1 MFFWISK
8 LTWVVLSPDNLILI
22 LLVVVWVLQWRKAC
36 TAARRLLTVVVILLV
51 IIALFPVGQ
60 WLLYPLEGRF
70 PPNPALPAEVEGIVV
85 LGGSEDG
92 PRSAAWNQAETGDS
106 TERTLAFLSLARRYP
121 GARLVFTGGSGS
133 MAPQQCKG
141 VDVARRVFQEQGLDL
156 ARVTFEG
163 QSRNTYE
170 NVTLSKALV
179 QPQPGQRWILVTTAW
194 HMPRS
199 FGIFSKAGWSV
210 IPYPVDHWTAPGRM
224 MQPDLDLSGHLR
236 ELTYG
241 VREWIGLAAY
251 YVTGKTPSLLPG
263 PPDHRPS

>member
-8 LTWVVLSPDNLILI
+8 LTWRMLSPDNLLI
-22 LLVVVWVLQWRKAC
+22 IMLVAVWVLQWRKAY
-36 TAARRLLTVVVILLV
+36 TAARRLLAVVVIGV
-51 IIALFPVGQ
+51 VVIALFPVGQ
-60 WLLYPLEGRF
+60 WLLYPLERRF
-70 PPNPALPAEVEGIVV
+70 PSNPALPGEVDGIVV

-92 PRSAAWNQAETGDS
+92 SRSAFWNQAEMGD
-106 TERTLAFLSLARRYP
+106 TAERELAFLSLARRYP
-121 GARLVFTGGSGS
+121 AARLVFTGGSGY
-133 MAPQQCKG
+133 MAQQRYKG
-141 VDVARRVFQEQGLDL
+141 AEVARRLLQEQGLDL

-170 NVTLSKALV
+170 NVALSKALV

-210 IPYPVDHWTAPGRM
+210 IPYPVDHWTDPGRM
-224 MQPDLDLSGHLR
+224 MLPDPDLAAHLR
-236 ELTYG
+236 ELVYG

-251 YVTGKTPSLLPG
+251 YVTGKTSSLLPG
-263 PPDHRPS
+263 PPDHLSS